1 MLNAAWLFIVFLFY
15 LCLALTA
22 IYIVAHILIWFW
34 GLLKE
39 IINPQEKYISK
50 TDST

>member
-1 MLNAAWLFIVFLFY
+1 MLNAAWLFIVY

-34 GLLKE
+34 GLLRE
-39 IINPQEKYISK
+39 IINPQEKDISK